1 MKGEKY
7 KGKGM
12 LKMEVEVE
20 ISHRIIRKGLT
31 KWHFSRNPKEM
42 WMQALGIWVGSN
54 PKAEEAGKYKS
65 PRVELYLVPLRKSGI
80 LEELKHCEWRMVDR
94 DSWEEVTEVV
104 RGQIIHYPSRFY
116 PIKHGNSM
124 ENFAQRSE
132 TIWLKL
138 LKNLSGHCWE

>member
-42 WMQALGIWVGSN
+42 WMQALGI
-54 PKAEEAGKYKS
+54 
-65 PRVELYLVPLRKSGI
+65 
-80 LEELKHCEWRMVDR
+80 
-94 DSWEEVTEVV
+94 
-104 RGQIIHYPSRFY
+104 
-116 PIKHGNSM
+116 
-124 ENFAQRSE
+124 
-132 TIWLKL
+132 
-138 LKNLSGHCWE
+138 